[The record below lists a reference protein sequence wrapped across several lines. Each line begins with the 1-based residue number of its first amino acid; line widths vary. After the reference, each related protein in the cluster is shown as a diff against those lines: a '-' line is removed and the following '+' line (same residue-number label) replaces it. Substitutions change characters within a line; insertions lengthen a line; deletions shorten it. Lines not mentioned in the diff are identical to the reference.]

1 MQTVKGQDNEGLLS
15 MQVLW
20 EHFLRRWY
28 LIVGVLIVSIV
39 FSLVGTKLFTTPQ
52 YKSTS
57 KLYIFNVES
66 QSTNTAELSF
76 STYFAKDY
84 AVLISDR
91 VVLGEVIDNLD
102 LDISYGALRNMVS
115 VEGVEDTRWLEINVT
130 TNDPKLSKRI
140 ADNICVVSQ
149 EKIVDM
155 MGVNRVNIMGEAT
168 LSSRPTRSVF
178 QTGLAYGLVIG
189 LLLSCIILV
198 FFALTDDKIKGVQD
212 VERYLGISVLG
223 TIPFSQPRA
232 KAASTVGK
240 NSAR

>member
-1 MQTVKGQDNEGLLS
+1 MQTVKGQDNEGMLS

-130 TNDPKLSKRI
+130 TND
-140 ADNICVVSQ
+140 
-149 EKIVDM
+149 
-155 MGVNRVNIMGEAT
+155 RVNIMGEAT

-178 QTGLAYGLVIG
+178 QTGLAYGFVIG
-189 LLLSCIILV
+189 VLLSCIILV

-223 TIPFSQPRA
+223 TIPFSHPRA